1 MDQTRAADAIGSQPV
16 ERVAVRRLKL
26 SNFRSYSSL
35 SAKFDQ
41 RHVVLTGAN
50 GAGKTNLLE
59 ALSFLSPG
67 RGVRRATH
75 DQVARASAKGGDG
88 TFAVH
93 VELDG
98 IGGPVSIGTGI
109 EAGPSGPEAGR
120 RLRINGAAANASER
134 LLDHLRAI
142 WLTPAMDGLFMGP
155 ASDRR
160 RFLDRLVLA
169 LDPLHARRVNDFDK
183 AMRARNR
190 LLEDVRPD
198 PAWLTSVEGQ
208 MAELGAAIVAGRLE
222 FTAAL
227 AGMVGVAAD
236 VEGSP
241 FPTAELALAGTLEAQ
256 ASQISSGELEDAYR
270 VALTEGRQKDRAA
283 GRTLEG
289 PHRSDLVVHHRAKE
303 MPAALCSTG
312 EQKALLIGV
321 TLAHARLVAQ
331 STGAA
336 PLLLLDEIAAHLD
349 PERRAAL
356 FSLIDA
362 LGGQAWLTGTDGAL
376 FEAMGDRAQHFRV
389 EDDALVERDAP

>member
-1 MDQTRAADAIGSQPV
+1 MTAMELTADAV
-16 ERVAVRRLKL
+16 ERVAVRQLKL
-26 SNFRSYSSL
+26 SNFRSYGSL
-35 SAKFDQ
+35 SARFDS

-67 RGVRRATH
+67 RGFRRATH
-75 DQVARASAKGGDG
+75 DQVARAATKGGDG
-88 TFAVH
+88 TFALH

-98 IGGPVSIGTGI
+98 IGGPVAIGTGI

-120 RLRINGAAANASER
+120 RLRINGAATSGSER
-134 LLDHLRAI
+134 LLDHLRVI
-142 WLTPAMDGLFMGP
+142 WLTPTMDGLFMGP

-169 LDPLHARRVNDFDK
+169 LDPLHARRVTDFDK

-190 LLEDVRPD
+190 LLEEMRPD
-198 PAWLTSVEGQ
+198 PAWMTSVERQ
-208 MAELGAAIVAGRLE
+208 MAELGAAIVAGRME

-227 AGMVGVAAD
+227 AGMVD
-236 VEGSP
+236 VSSSAGDAP
-241 FPTAELALAGTLEAQ
+241 FPTADLALAGSLEAQ
-256 ASQISSGELEDAYR
+256 APTMSSAELEDAYR
-270 VALTEGRQKDRAA
+270 AALEEGRPKDRAA

-289 PHRSDLVVHHRAKE
+289 PHRSDLVVQHRAKQ
-303 MPAALCSTG
+303 MPAGLCSTG
-312 EQKALLIGV
+312 EQKALLIGI

-349 PERRAAL
+349 PDRRAAL
-356 FSLIDA
+356 FSLIDD
-362 LGGQAWLTGTDGAL
+362 LGGQAWLTGTDEAL
-376 FEAMGDRAQHFRV
+376 FEAMGERAQHFAV
-389 EDDALVERDAP
+389 LDDQLSERDAP

>member
-1 MDQTRAADAIGSQPV
+1 MAV
-16 ERVAVRRLKL
+16 ERVAVRQLKL
-26 SNFRSYSSL
+26 SNFRSYGSL
-35 SAKFDQ
+35 SARFDP

-75 DQVARASAKGGDG
+75 DQVARAPSKGGDG
-88 TFAVH
+88 TFALH

-109 EAGPSGPEAGR
+109 EAGANGPESGR
-120 RLRINGAAANASER
+120 RLRINGASAGASER

-142 WLTPAMDGLFMGP
+142 WLTPAMDGLFTGP
-155 ASDRR
+155 SSDRR

-169 LDPLHARRVNDFDK
+169 LDPLHARRVSDFDK

-190 LLEDVRPD
+190 LLEEMRPD
-198 PAWLTSVEGQ
+198 PAWMTSVERQ

-227 AGMVGVAAD
+227 AGMVSAATD
-236 VEGSP
+236 KHNAP
-241 FPTAELALAGTLEAQ
+241 FPVADLALAGTLEALAGQ
-256 ASQISSGELEDAYR
+256 MPSGALEDAYR
-270 VALTEGRQKDRAA
+270 TILAENRPKDRAA

-289 PHRSDLVVHHRAKE
+289 PHRSDLVVNHKTKA

-312 EQKALLIGV
+312 EQKALLIGI

-349 PERRAAL
+349 PERRRAL

-362 LGGQAWLTGTDGAL
+362 LGGQAWLTGTDEAL
-376 FEAMGDRAQHFRV
+376 FEAMGDRAQHFEVR
-389 EDDALVERDAP
+389 DDQLIQRGTT